1 MTHAAQGAL
10 ATTTTRTREQH
21 SILSTQGWIVTL
33 AALGINL
40 VLGVLYSWGV
50 MAKALVVQWHWTKT
64 QAAMPFTIST
74 VAFALTMV
82 FAGRVQDR
90 IGPRLIARCGGL
102 MLGLGLIAS
111 AYTQSPLV
119 MLITFGVIGGCGIGL
134 GYSATTPPCIKW
146 FPPAK
151 KGVITGLVVSGVG
164 LAAVYMSPLTQYL
177 LGPGNDISHAFLVL
191 GMGTI
196 VVVTVLTQVL
206 ANPPAGYQ
214 PAPAAG
220 PATAKTPSQG
230 RNLDWHEML
239 RTAQFYQLWVMF
251 ILAAAAG
258 LMIIAHAAIIAKEQA
273 GLSWGFMPIALL
285 ALFNTTGRITSGF
298 LSDRIGRT
306 RTMILAFV
314 LQAVNMFLFARYTT
328 PALLLFGAAFT
339 GLCYGTIFTLMP
351 AATADFYGVRNLGV
365 NYGLVFTGFGVA
377 GVLGPIL
384 AGRIR
389 DLTGSYTPSYVIS
402 GVLLLVAAVL
412 ALATRSPAAAEQP
425 FVTPKPRAEVTDHPK
440 EVP

>member
-1 MTHAAQGAL
+1 MVL
-10 ATTTTRTREQH
+10 LNPSY
-21 SILSTQGWIVTL
+21 SI
-33 AALGINL
+33 
-40 VLGVLYSWGV
+40 
-50 MAKALVVQWHWTKT
+50 
-64 QAAMPFTIST
+64 
-74 VAFALTMV
+74 
-82 FAGRVQDR
+82 
-90 IGPRLIARCGGL
+90 
-102 MLGLGLIAS
+102 
-111 AYTQSPLV
+111 SPLV
-119 MLITFGVIGGCGIGL
+119 MLITIGGIGGIGIGL

-164 LAAVYMSPLTQYL
+164 LAAVYISPLTQYL
-177 LGPGNDISHAFLVL
+177 LGANNNISHTFLVL
-191 GMGTI
+191 GIGTI
-196 VVVTVLTQVL
+196 IVVGLLSQLLT
-206 ANPPAGYQ
+206 NPPVGYQ
-214 PAPAAG
+214 PSPIAG
-220 PATAKTPSQG
+220 ASVAKTAAPG

-239 RTAQFYQLWVMF
+239 RTPQFYQLWFMF

-273 GLSWGFMPIALL
+273 GLKWGFMPIVLL
-285 ALFNTTGRITSGF
+285 AIFNTAGRITSGF

-314 LQAVNMFLFARYTT
+314 LQAGNMFMFAQYTT

-384 AGRIR
+384 GGRIR
-389 DLTGSYTPSYVIS
+389 DVSGTYTASYTIS
-402 GVLLLVAAVL
+402 AVLLLVAAVL
-412 ALATRSPAAAEQP
+412 ACTIRA
-425 FVTPKPRAEVTDHPK
+425 PRAATDA
-440 EVP
+440 VQT